1 VEPQQ
6 LARRSARCAVQVLG
20 VEVRRAELHSIL
32 SLKRIEEV
40 TIPEI

>member
-1 VEPQQ
+1 
-6 LARRSARCAVQVLG
+6 VQVLG

-32 SLKRIEEV
+32 SLKHIEEV